1 MNQRASIFIVGCAIG
16 VILMAAA
23 KKIQLIQIQNDPNR
37 LLDHLILQMNR
48 LESQVSEVASN

>member
-1 MNQRASIFIVGCAIG
+1 
-16 VILMAAA
+16 MAAA